1 MREQENLKWSRD
13 HVNKYVKQIND
24 LWSKPNQS
32 HWRKY
37 FKKTKGYFYIVDKQV
52 NEIVKGSGIGKRSIS
67 SNLFKSKKD

>member
-37 FKKTKGYFYIVDKQV
+37 FKKTKGYFYIVDGPGIK
-52 NEIVKGSGIGKRSIS
+52 NSGIGKRSIS
-67 SNLFKSKKD
+67 SNLFKLKKD